1 MPIKKKKWNSLE
13 LLFLCLRL
21 IIVVEKEWVLPI
33 RSMSKNWPKILI
45 NRDYWENQ
53 MWKTWWKRWD
63 NIEKEKL
70 VKTVKYLAKFESIV
84 NTCHGCYLDD
94 LENLPEAEISAGRWY
109 SSRFNI
115 EPTER
120 KWKYEEFN
128 GIGWFPLFQI
138 EIVRGTYRKNA
149 CFATFYIRIW
159 LIVLIEEKFIVVFFI
174 ILIKDILLRWISV
187 KKKKKN

>member
-1 MPIKKKKWNSLE
+1 
-13 LLFLCLRL
+13 
-21 IIVVEKEWVLPI
+21 
-33 RSMSKNWPKILI
+33 MSKNWPKILI

-187 KKKKKN
+187 KKKKKELKIDRE